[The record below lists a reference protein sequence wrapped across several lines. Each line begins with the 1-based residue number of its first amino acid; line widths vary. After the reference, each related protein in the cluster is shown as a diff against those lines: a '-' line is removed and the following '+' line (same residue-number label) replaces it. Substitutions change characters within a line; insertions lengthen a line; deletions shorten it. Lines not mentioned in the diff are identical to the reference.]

1 MIQKYILLIKLKRQ
15 IVIGVTR
22 KGLLVNDQTVQ
33 EMFEEI
39 CFQIRCLLER
49 ADQDSQLMR

>member
-15 IVIGVTR
+15 IGIGVTR

-49 ADQDSQLMR
+49 ADQVSQLMR